1 MNTYAAVVVTFNR
14 LALLKGCIDSLRKQT
29 KPLDAIIVI
38 NNSSTD
44 GTQQWLDAQADL
56 IVIHQENGGGAL
68 GFYRGMKEAYV
79 RNYDW
84 IWMMDDD
91 VDPLLNCLEEMISSN
106 AHYQNQFDVLQ
117 PDRKF
122 FNSESEW
129 RYGSKFN
136 FSNPFM
142 PEATIPVKSSDFHDE
157 EKIKTIVSFPFE
169 GPMFSRKVIEKVGWV
184 DKRYFIFYDD
194 TDYSARVYNAGF
206 KVGFVRDAIMT
217 KMINPPV
224 NGISVDWKLYYRI
237 RNQIIIDRKFGNTYI
252 AISRAA
258 FTNMQRV
265 LAIGK
270 LSLRK
275 KTFSI
280 FPEHVSTV
288 AKAMRDGFKFKLVE

>member
-44 GTQQWLDAQADL
+44 GTQQWLDEQADL
-56 IVIHQENGGGAL
+56 IVIHQENGGGAA

-84 IWMMDDD
+84 IWLMDDD

-106 AHYQNQFDVLQ
+106 AQYQNQFDVLQ

-122 FNSESEW
+122 FNSDSEW

-142 PEATIPVKSSDFHDE
+142 PEATIPVKSSDFQDK

-258 FTNMQRV
+258 LTNMQRV

-275 KTFSI
+275 KTFSA
-280 FPEHVSTV
+280 FPEHISTV
-288 AKAMRDGFKFKLVE
+288 AKAMRDGFKFKISE

>member
-14 LALLKGCIDSLRKQT
+14 LALLKECIHSLKEQT
-29 KPLDAIIVI
+29 MPLDAVLVV
-38 NNSSTD
+38 NNNSTD
-44 GTQQWLDAQADL
+44 GTREWLDAQTGL
-56 IVIHQENGGGAL
+56 TVFHQENGGGAA

-91 VDPLLNCLEEMISSN
+91 VNPSLNCLEEMVSAN
-106 AHYQNQFDVLQ
+106 ALYRNKFDVLQ

-136 FSNPFM
+136 FRNPFM
-142 PEATIPVKSSDFHDE
+142 PEATIPIKSSDFLEE

-169 GPMFSRKVIEKVGWV
+169 GPMFSREVIEKVGWV

-194 TDYSARVYNAGF
+194 TDYSARVYQAGF

-237 RNQIIIDRKFGNTYI
+237 RNQIIIDRKFGNPYI
-252 AISRAA
+252 AVSRAA
-258 FTNMQRV
+258 FMNAQRV

-275 KTFSI
+275 KTFSD
-280 FPEHVSTV
+280 FPEHVTTV
-288 AKAMRDGFKFKLVE
+288 ARAMRDGFRFKLSD

>member
-14 LALLKGCIDSLRKQT
+14 LSLLKGCIDSLRKQT

-44 GTQQWLDAQADL
+44 GTEEWLDCQDDL
-56 IVIHQENGGGAL
+56 TVIHQENGGGAA
-68 GFYRGMKEAYV
+68 GFYRGMKEAYI

-84 IWMMDDD
+84 IWLMDDD
-91 VDPLLNCLEEMISSN
+91 VDPKLNCLEEMISSN
-106 AHYQNQFDVLQ
+106 AECQHQYDVLQ

-136 FSNPFM
+136 FNNPFM
-142 PEATIPVKSSDFHDE
+142 PEATIPVKSSDFHDS

-206 KVGFVRDAIMT
+206 KVGLVRSAIMT

-237 RNQIIIDRKFGNTYI
+237 RNQIIIDRKFGNAYI

-258 FTNMQRV
+258 FVNTQRV

-270 LSLRK
+270 LSIRK
-275 KTFSI
+275 KTFSA

-288 AKAMRDGFKFKLVE
+288 AKAMRDGFKFKLSE

>member
-44 GTQQWLDAQADL
+44 GTQQWLDAQTDL
-56 IVIHQENGGGAL
+56 IVFHQENGGGAA

-106 AHYQNQFDVLQ
+106 AQYQNQFDVLQ

-136 FSNPFM
+136 FRNPFM
-142 PEATIPVKSSDFHDE
+142 PEATIPVKSSDFRDK

-258 FTNMQRV
+258 FTNIQRV

-275 KTFSI
+275 KTFSA

>member
-44 GTQQWLDAQADL
+44 GTKQWLDAQPDL
-56 IVIHQENGGGAL
+56 TVIHQENGGGAA
-68 GFYRGMKEAYV
+68 GFYRGMKEAYAG
-79 RNYDW
+79 NFDW

-91 VDPLLNCLEEMISSN
+91 VDPLLNCLEKMISAN
-106 AHYQNQFDVLQ
+106 ALYKNQFDVLQ

-136 FSNPFM
+136 FRNPFK
-142 PEATIPVKSSDFHDE
+142 PEATIPVKSSDFLDQ

-194 TDYSARVYNAGF
+194 TDYSARVHQAGF

-217 KMINPPV
+217 KMINPPL

-237 RNQIIIDRKFGNTYI
+237 RNQIIIDRKFGNPYI
-252 AISRAA
+252 AVSRAA
-258 FTNMQRV
+258 FMNVQRV

-275 KTFSI
+275 KTFND

-288 AKAMRDGFKFKLVE
+288 ARAMRDGFRFKLSE

>member
-44 GTQQWLDAQADL
+44 GTQQWLDAQTDL
-56 IVIHQENGGGAL
+56 IVFHQENGGGAA

-106 AHYQNQFDVLQ
+106 AQYQNQFDVLQ

-136 FSNPFM
+136 FRNPFM
-142 PEATIPVKSSDFHDE
+142 PEATIPVKSSDFRDK

-275 KTFSI
+275 KTFSA

>member
-44 GTQQWLDAQADL
+44 GTKQWLDAQPDL
-56 IVIHQENGGGAL
+56 TVIHQENGGGAA
-68 GFYRGMKEAYV
+68 GFYRGMKEAYA
-79 RNYDW
+79 RDFDW

-91 VDPLLNCLEEMISSN
+91 VDPLINCLEKMITAN
-106 AHYQNQFDVLQ
+106 AVYKNQFDVLQ

-136 FSNPFM
+136 FRNPFK
-142 PEATIPVKSSDFHDE
+142 PEATIPVKSSDFLDQ

-194 TDYSARVYNAGF
+194 TDYSARVHQAGF
-206 KVGFVRDAIMT
+206 KVGLVRDAIMT
-217 KMINPPV
+217 KMINPPL

-237 RNQIIIDRKFGNTYI
+237 RNQIIIDRKFGNPYI
-252 AISRAA
+252 AVSRAA
-258 FTNMQRV
+258 FMNVQRV
-265 LAIGK
+265 FAIGK

-275 KTFSI
+275 KTFND

-288 AKAMRDGFKFKLVE
+288 ARAMRDGFRFKLSE